1 MKTTFTLLV
10 ASVVEAIII
19 PNQQQFSALTE
30 ILPHLRHENLP
41 RPSDF
46 TQFQE
51 DEASFVRHITELN
64 EMTENIDWLMA
75 NHPHEA
81 ESSAILPSDQDDDD
95 IEYGDQWDDGWDEDS
110 SIQPQ
115 FQTLHVGGHH
125 PGHGHFN
132 MTLYEMINASTH
144 TKTFAKLVSKFDDI
158 VEILNSTSSKHTV
171 FVPTDKAF
179 AKFKHHTRV
188 PDEILKRLIMYHIA
202 PHEYSRRD
210 VFSLR
215 TIPTSLE
222 RADLGPYPQRICTQ
236 FGLKGLT
243 LNFYASIVKSNLYG
257 TNGVAHGLNHILFPP
272 FPAADTLNFLPS
284 TFSTF
289 QLGLYK
295 TGLIDNVNDTST
307 HSGATFFVPTNR
319 AFKKLGRR
327 LNALLFSRW
336 GEKYLK
342 ALLKYHIVYDHTLYS
357 DAYNKPED
365 DKGLNHQS
373 FHVDL
378 PTLLSQR
385 HLSIDIARYN
395 RFVTFKI
402 NGFTSVTVPDLVT
415 RDGVI
420 HVLNKVLIPPCQ
432 PHRQAPKDI
441 GPTTQHPL
449 LSDEENTFS
458 DLTIEDIIGR
468 LEPYVEN

>member
-1 MKTTFTLLV
+1 MKTTFALLAVSV
-10 ASVVEAIII
+10 AEAFII
-19 PNQQQFSALTE
+19 PDQQQLSALSE
-30 ILPHLRHENLP
+30 ILPHSHHESTP
-41 RPSDF
+41 QPSDY
-46 TQFQE
+46 TQLPE
-51 DEASFVRHITELN
+51 DEASFVAHIAG
-64 EMTENIDWLMA
+64 MSGMSENIDWLMT
-75 NHPHEA
+75 NHPHGA
-81 ESSAILPSDQDDDD
+81 ESSGMLLSDQDDDD
-95 IEYGDQWDDGWDEDS
+95 WDDGWDEDS
-110 SIQPQ
+110 FIQPQ
-115 FQTLHVGGHH
+115 SQTRHVGGHH

-144 TKTFAKLVSKFDDI
+144 TKIFAKLVSKFDDI
-158 VEILNSTSSKHTV
+158 VDILNSTSSKHTV

-179 AKFKHHTRV
+179 AKFKRHRDV
-188 PDEILKRLIMYHIA
+188 PDKILKRVIMYHIA
-202 PHEYSRRD
+202 PHQYSRRD

-215 TIPTSLE
+215 TIPTLLE
-222 RADLGPYPQRICTQ
+222 RAALGPYPQRICTQ
-236 FGLKGLT
+236 FGIKGLT
-243 LNFYASIVKSNLYG
+243 LNFYASIVKSDLYG
-257 TNGVAHGLNHILFPP
+257 SNGVAHGLNHILIPP

-295 TGLIDNVNDTST
+295 TGLFDYINDTST

-342 ALLKYHIVYDHTLYS
+342 ALLKYHIVYDRTLYS
-357 DAYNKPED
+357 DAYNKPKD
-365 DKGLNHQS
+365 DKGLNPES
-373 FHVDL
+373 LHVDL
-378 PTLLSQR
+378 PTLLSHR
-385 HLSIDIARYN
+385 HLSIDIARIN

-402 NGFTSVTVPDLVT
+402 NGFTSVAVPDLVT

-432 PHRQAPKDI
+432 PHSQERKAGD
-441 GPTTQHPL
+441 PTTQHQCL
-449 LSDEENTFS
+449 NDDENAFS
-458 DLTIEDIIGR
+458 GLTVEDMIER